1 MEKEEEI
8 KKIEKYLK
16 KLRIELVMSD
26 YSNGWLIEWV
36 EEKVVELKERLNVLK
51 NDLCNLLY

>member
-16 KLRIELVMSD
+16 KLRIELVMSE
-26 YSNGWLIEWV
+26 YSNGWLIKWV

-51 NDLCNLLY
+51 ND

>member
-16 KLRIELVMSD
+16 KLRIELVMSE

-36 EEKVVELKERLNVLK
+36 EDKVVELKERLNVLK
-51 NDLCNLLY
+51 ND

>member
-16 KLRIELVMSD
+16 KLRIELVMSE

-51 NDLCNLLY
+51 ND

>member
-51 NDLCNLLY
+51 ND